1 MAMDRP
7 SFDRVPPQNLEA
19 EQAVL
24 GSMLIERAAVEKAAE
39 ILKPDDFY
47 RDAHR
52 YIFEAMLALTER
64 DEPCDML
71 TVSDELNMRGHFE
84 IAGGRIYLVNL
95 MEAPATA
102 ANIEY
107 YARMVEEKAILRKLM
122 DVGTQIQGLA
132 YSEFDVIG
140 DVVDRAERLVF
151 EVGQQRMGQF
161 FYHLRP
167 LLDEELDRIE
177 KRYENRDNTAAGGRK
192 TPFDDLNYKTNGLN
206 PSDLIILAARP
217 GMGKCLPAYTLI
229 DNPLTGARQTLAE
242 CVEQRLPVVYG
253 MASSGEIRQTAVSDW
268 IDSGIQPTYRVRTRT
283 GRSVDVTGHH
293 PFLTVQGWTPL
304 HCLKPGRKIG
314 VPRAVVCFGQ
324 DEYAPGLVRLM
335 AYFVAERGLS
345 GTSPRFT
352 NTDPV
357 LVADFKAI
365 IAEHFA
371 ECAIRQYGIDYA
383 VVKSQRS
390 NRANP
395 VTAWLHDLGLMG
407 KKADAKRLPMCVWR
421 WKREHLAELLRV
433 LFSCDGTIYNMAG
446 CARIEFAVASEPL
459 ASDVHH
465 ALTRFGIVGKFWR
478 KSERCWR
485 VEITESASVAR
496 YQNSIGWLG
505 EKATRAYR
513 ITEGETRRSIVG
525 HPPQEVWAIV
535 RAEAARC
542 GLSLSELARRSGE
555 SSAGKNGYNPHT
567 NRSLPRRRL
576 AQYADVLDSPR
587 LRMLAHSDLYW
598 DEIVSIEALGAQQ
611 VYDLTV
617 PDGANF
623 IAQDVC
629 VHNTSLAVQI
639 AQHVAMNE
647 QVPVAIFSLEMS
659 KEQLVTRMICSES
672 KVDSNRL
679 RNGSLLGDD
688 WQRVGEGISRLAEAP
703 IYIDDSPDISAME
716 MRTKCR
722 RLKAEKEGLGMIV
735 IDYLQ
740 LMRSHKKTD
749 NRTQEISEIARAC
762 KQLARELKVPVI
774 ALSQL
779 SRAVESR
786 PDKRPMLSDLRE
798 CVIGDTRLT
807 DARTGR
813 QVAIRDVQA
822 GDCIVGMGRDQKLGA
837 YEVQDVWST
846 GVKPVWTLTTRT
858 GRQVTASANHP
869 FLTAQGWKRVEELQP
884 GDIIATAAPLSG
896 LDPEA
901 IARTLIGSDLFCDP
915 LVSIEAA
922 GEQETF
928 DIKVECA
935 NFLANGIVAHNSGSI
950 EAEADIVMF
959 IYRDSYYKMKEGGQD
974 GEQAQ
979 DNRDN
984 SQAIDETELILAKHR
999 SGPTGKVFV
1008 GFMPQYTR
1016 FENLTD
1022 RQPGDMDE

>member
-1 MAMDRP
+1 MALDRP
-7 SFDRVPPQNLEA
+7 SFDRIPPQNLEA

-52 YIFEAMLALTER
+52 FIFEAMLALTER

-132 YSEFDVIG
+132 YSEFDAIG

-177 KRYENRDNTAAGGRK
+177 KRYENRDGTGSGGRK

-217 GMGKCLPAYTLI
+217 GMGK
-229 DNPLTGARQTLAE
+229 
-242 CVEQRLPVVYG
+242 
-253 MASSGEIRQTAVSDW
+253 
-268 IDSGIQPTYRVRTRT
+268 
-283 GRSVDVTGHH
+283 
-293 PFLTVQGWTPL
+293 
-304 HCLKPGRKIG
+304 
-314 VPRAVVCFGQ
+314 
-324 DEYAPGLVRLM
+324 
-335 AYFVAERGLS
+335 
-345 GTSPRFT
+345 
-352 NTDPV
+352 
-357 LVADFKAI
+357 
-365 IAEHFA
+365 
-371 ECAIRQYGIDYA
+371 
-383 VVKSQRS
+383 
-390 NRANP
+390 
-395 VTAWLHDLGLMG
+395 
-407 KKADAKRLPMCVWR
+407 
-421 WKREHLAELLRV
+421 
-433 LFSCDGTIYNMAG
+433 
-446 CARIEFAVASEPL
+446 
-459 ASDVHH
+459 
-465 ALTRFGIVGKFWR
+465 
-478 KSERCWR
+478 
-485 VEITESASVAR
+485 
-496 YQNSIGWLG
+496 
-505 EKATRAYR
+505 
-513 ITEGETRRSIVG
+513 
-525 HPPQEVWAIV
+525 
-535 RAEAARC
+535 
-542 GLSLSELARRSGE
+542 
-555 SSAGKNGYNPHT
+555 
-567 NRSLPRRRL
+567 
-576 AQYADVLDSPR
+576 
-587 LRMLAHSDLYW
+587 
-598 DEIVSIEALGAQQ
+598 
-611 VYDLTV
+611 
-617 PDGANF
+617 
-623 IAQDVC
+623 
-629 VHNTSLAVQI
+629 TSLAVQI

-672 KVDSNRL
+672 KVDSSRL
-679 RNGSLLGDD
+679 KNGSLLGDD

-798 CVIGDTRLT
+798 
-807 DARTGR
+807 
-813 QVAIRDVQA
+813 
-822 GDCIVGMGRDQKLGA
+822 
-837 YEVQDVWST
+837 
-846 GVKPVWTLTTRT
+846 
-858 GRQVTASANHP
+858 
-869 FLTAQGWKRVEELQP
+869 
-884 GDIIATAAPLSG
+884 
-896 LDPEA
+896 
-901 IARTLIGSDLFCDP
+901 
-915 LVSIEAA
+915 
-922 GEQETF
+922 
-928 DIKVECA
+928 
-935 NFLANGIVAHNSGSI
+935 SGSI

-959 IYRDSYYKMKEGGQD
+959 IYRDSYYKMKEAGQD
-974 GEQAQ
+974 ENGH
-979 DNRDN
+979 DIRDN